1 MVVAS
6 DTEAVLYEKQDGK
19 AYITLNRPGALNA
32 YNIAMRDGLYQVLR
46 AVRDDPDVRVAV
58 LRGAGDRAFCA
69 GADLTEFL
77 TAESPTLA
85 RKARWDRDVWGLFLG
100 IEKPIIA
107 ALHGFVLGS
116 GVEMALCCDI
126 RVAAEDAQLGLPE
139 TGLGIIPAAGGS
151 QTLPRAVGL
160 GGSLDMLL
168 TGRWLTAREALGARL
183 VDRLVPTAELSAAVD
198 RMADR
203 IASLPAAAVASAKQA
218 VVRGLDL
225 SLAEGLQLEKRLSD
239 RLAELKKKGVHEGG
253 YRPEGDTLVPLAGV

>member
-6 DTEAVLYEKQDGK
+6 QAEVVLYEKRDGK
-19 AYITLNRPGALNA
+19 AYITLNRPRALNA
-32 YNIAMRDGLYQVLR
+32 FNIAMRDGLYQVLG

-85 RKARWDRDVWGLFLG
+85 RKARWDRDVWGLFLS
-100 IEKPIIA
+100 IEKPLIA
-107 ALHGFVLGS
+107 ALHGYVLGS

-126 RVAAEDAQLGLPE
+126 RVAADDVQLGLPE

-151 QTLPRAVGL
+151 QTLPRAVGF
-160 GGSLDMLL
+160 GRSLDMLL
-168 TGRWLTAREALGARL
+168 TGRWLTAPEALRAKL
-183 VDRLVPTAELSAAVD
+183 VDRVVPAAELASAVD
-198 RMADR
+198 QLADK
-203 IASLPAAAVASAKQA
+203 IAAHSEAAICSAKQA

-225 SLAEGLQLEKRLSD
+225 TLADGLELEA
-239 RLAELKKKGVHEGG
+239 RLA
-253 YRPEGDTLVPLAGV
+253 RRLAN

>member
-6 DTEAVLYEKQDGK
+6 DTEVVLYEKRDGK
-19 AYITLNRPGALNA
+19 AYITLNRPKALNA
-32 YNIAMRDGLYQVLR
+32 YNMAMRDALLQVLG

-77 TAESPTLA
+77 TAPSPTLA
-85 RKARWDRDVWGLFLG
+85 RKARWDRDVWGLFLS
-100 IEKPIIA
+100 IEKPMIT
-107 ALHGFVLGS
+107 ALHGYVLGS

-160 GGSLDMLL
+160 GVSLDMLL
-168 TGRWLTAREALGARL
+168 TGRWLSARDALRARL
-183 VDRLVPTAELSAAVD
+183 VDRLAPPAELWSAVD

-203 IASLPAAAVASAKQA
+203 IASLPATALASAKQA

-225 SLAEGLQLEKRLSD
+225 SLAEGLELEA
-239 RLAELKKKGVHEGG
+239 RLA
-253 YRPEGDTLVPLAGV
+253 RRLVGL